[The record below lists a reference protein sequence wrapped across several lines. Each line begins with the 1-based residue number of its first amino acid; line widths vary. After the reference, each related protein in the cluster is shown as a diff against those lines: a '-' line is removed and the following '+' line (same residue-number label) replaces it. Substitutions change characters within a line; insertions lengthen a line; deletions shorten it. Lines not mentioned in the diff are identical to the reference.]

1 VPAERHTSTGCA
13 LSQVLCCA
21 LLQAD
26 QADLRAFEQA
36 TASARSQG
44 LFFKNLY
51 EPELDEEQQEA
62 AGSSG
67 STAGSRSRALLDP
80 AAARKAAAVV
90 ASSAEEEVSS
100 PFRMYLFGAMA
111 AVLAAVVAQGGLWAH
126 ARSSRA
132 GVVRQV
138 GKARH
143 RPSMACGVWPSESC
157 SGCGQQQR
165 SGQ

>member
-1 VPAERHTSTGCA
+1 MLALPLVLRAEAGMPAEGHTSTGCV
-13 LSQVLCCA
+13 LSQVLCSA

-51 EPELDEEQQEA
+51 EPELDEEQQGV

-67 STAGSRSRALLDP
+67 SPAGRRSRAPLDP

-90 ASSAEEEVSS
+90 TSSAEEELSS
-100 PFRMYLFGAMA
+100 TFRMYLFGAMA
-111 AVLAAVVAQGGLWAH
+111 AVLAAVVVQGGGVGTCTQQQGRGVA
-126 ARSSRA
+126 SSR
-132 GVVRQV
+132 
-138 GKARH
+138 
-143 RPSMACGVWPSESC
+143 
-157 SGCGQQQR
+157 
-165 SGQ
+165 